1 VPVSPV
7 VSISAKGE
15 ARLRRGHPWIYRSDV
30 TDADAEAGAVVRVI
44 GPNQRPLGRAFFSD
58 RSQITL
64 RMVSREDDDLDERFW
79 RARLESAIAFRERLA
94 IDASAWRLVH
104 GEGDL
109 VPSLIV
115 DRYADV
121 LVVQTLSQG
130 TERLLPTFARLLTD
144 LTGAR
149 GVLERND
156 PRVRGLEG
164 LEQRVSV
171 VLGEVPERVLVHEGP
186 VEYEVDL
193 RHAQKT
199 GLFLDQRE
207 NHAAA
212 AGYARGRLLDAFSY
226 HGGFALAMAAGCSRI
241 DALDVSEAAVAQIR
255 ANAGRNRL
263 PHVEA
268 REANAFDELRRL
280 DKAGARYETVVLDP
294 PAFAKN
300 KAALEKA
307 LAGYKEINLRALR
320 LLEPGGMLVT
330 CTCSYHV
337 DDVMF
342 AAVVH
347 EAAVD
352 AGCQVTEVERRTQG
366 RDHPVLL
373 GVPETRYLTCLIL
386 RKAA

>member
-1 VPVSPV
+1 MPVSPV

-30 TDADAEAGAVVRVI
+30 TDVDAEAGDVVRVI

-64 RMVSREDDDLDERFW
+64 RMVSREDHDLDERFW

-226 HGGFALAMAAGCSRI
+226 HGGFALAMAAGCTRV
-241 DALDVSEAAVAQIR
+241 DALDVSEARGR
-255 ANAGRNRL
+255 ADSRQRRPQPAAPRRGARGQRLRRAAAARQGRCALRDGGARSPGVRQEQGGARRRRSPATRRSTCGRCGCSSRAGRW
-263 PHVEA
+263 
-268 REANAFDELRRL
+268 
-280 DKAGARYETVVLDP
+280 
-294 PAFAKN
+294 
-300 KAALEKA
+300 
-307 LAGYKEINLRALR
+307 
-320 LLEPGGMLVT
+320 
-330 CTCSYHV
+330 
-337 DDVMF
+337 
-342 AAVVH
+342 
-347 EAAVD
+347 
-352 AGCQVTEVERRTQG
+352 
-366 RDHPVLL
+366 
-373 GVPETRYLTCLIL
+373 
-386 RKAA
+386 